1 LMELFAD
8 LLIFDSTCWV
18 NIMGK
23 TWKKWSGWSSFSLFT
38 RGILIHHWG
47 WESSGNSWDFWRLN

>member
-1 LMELFAD
+1 MDFDRFGWILMELFAD

-23 TWKKWSGWSSFSLFT
+23 TWKKWSG
-38 RGILIHHWG
+38 
-47 WESSGNSWDFWRLN
+47 